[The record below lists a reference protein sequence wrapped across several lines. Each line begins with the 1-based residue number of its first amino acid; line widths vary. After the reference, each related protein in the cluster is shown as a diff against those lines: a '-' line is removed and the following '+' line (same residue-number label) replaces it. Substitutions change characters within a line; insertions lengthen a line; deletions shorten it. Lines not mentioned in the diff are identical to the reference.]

1 MEFEYGNSDNSNI
14 RNRLKQNMKFW
25 KDTLKANKAI
35 VNVLKE
41 GYKHPLYTVRK
52 SAHFDNNKSAI
63 THSDFVSEAIQYL
76 LKRNRITA
84 RSKPAFTNS
93 AKFW

>member
-1 MEFEYGNSDNSNI
+1 
-14 RNRLKQNMKFW
+14 MKFW

-52 SAHFDNNKSAI
+52 SAHFGNNKSAI
-63 THSDFVSEAIQYL
+63 THSDFVLRQFNI
-76 LKRNRITA
+76 
-84 RSKPAFTNS
+84 F
-93 AKFW
+93 